1 MRAGLILIP
10 PVFYKLQNLKA
21 MKRLA
26 TILLGLMLASCSV
39 GYYSNNG
46 MGLSTVANISV
57 QPDWGPAGYDCAN
70 FYYFPE
76 HNFYYDVNR
85 ALFYYYHNRQWLS
98 AKHLPYGLGYPRD
111 LYRLYKVVLNNIS
124 KPWKYNRRHI
134 MEYKHYG
141 KIHNQ
146 PVLHPHKAPQ
156 YNGNRPNRPPQNG
169 YGPSYNNNN
178 RPPQM
183 KPQQGNGSRYENNYG
198 SDRNTIRNS
207 RNNNTSRNNVT
218 PQRGNGANN
227 NGKFQQPKPQPKPQ
241 GQGARPTV
249 KSSNKSQ
256 SSPSV
261 KGSRSNSSSSSKSK
275 SNTRSNSSSSSSS
288 KGRSTGSR
296 GR

>member
-1 MRAGLILIP
+1 
-10 PVFYKLQNLKA
+10 

-26 TILLGLMLASCSV
+26 AILLGLMLASCSV

-85 ALFYYYHNRQWLS
+85 ALFFYYHNRQWLS
-98 AKHLPYGLGYPRD
+98 AKHLPYGLVYPRD

-169 YGPSYNNNN
+169 YEPSYNNNN

-227 NGKFQQPKPQPKPQ
+227 NGKVQQPKPQPKPQ

-275 SNTRSNSSSSSSS
+275 SSTRSNSSSSSSS

>member
-1 MRAGLILIP
+1 
-10 PVFYKLQNLKA
+10 

-141 KIHNQ
+141 NIHNQ
-146 PVLHPHKAPQ
+146 PVLHPHKAPH

-288 KGRSTGSR
+288 NGRSTGSR

>member
-1 MRAGLILIP
+1 
-10 PVFYKLQNLKA
+10 

-26 TILLGLMLASCSV
+26 AILLGLMLASCSV

-227 NGKFQQPKPQPKPQ
+227 NGKVQQPKPQPKPQ

-275 SNTRSNSSSSSSS
+275 SSTRSNSSSSSSS
-288 KGRSTGSR
+288 NGRSTGSR

>member
-1 MRAGLILIP
+1 
-10 PVFYKLQNLKA
+10 

-57 QPDWGPAGYDCAN
+57 QPAWGPAGYDCAN

-198 SDRNTIRNS
+198 NDRNTIRNS

-227 NGKFQQPKPQPKPQ
+227 NGKVQQPKPQPKPQ

-275 SNTRSNSSSSSSS
+275 SSTRSNSSSSSSS
-288 KGRSTGSR
+288 NGRSTGSR

>member
-1 MRAGLILIP
+1 
-10 PVFYKLQNLKA
+10 

-26 TILLGLMLASCSV
+26 AILLGLMLASCSV

-227 NGKFQQPKPQPKPQ
+227 NGKVQQPKPQPKPQ

-261 KGSRSNSSSSSKSK
+261 KGSRSNSSSSSKS
-275 SNTRSNSSSSSSS
+275 STRSNSSSSSSS
-288 KGRSTGSR
+288 NGRSTGSR

>member
-1 MRAGLILIP
+1 
-10 PVFYKLQNLKA
+10 

-26 TILLGLMLASCSV
+26 AILLGLMLASCSV

-111 LYRLYKVVLNNIS
+111 LYRLYKVVLNNIR

-218 PQRGNGANN
+218 PQRGNSANN
-227 NGKFQQPKPQPKPQ
+227 NGKVQQPKPQPKPQ
-241 GQGARPTV
+241 WQGARPTV

-275 SNTRSNSSSSSSS
+275 SSTRSNSSSSSSS
-288 KGRSTGSR
+288 NGRSTGSR

>member
-1 MRAGLILIP
+1 
-10 PVFYKLQNLKA
+10 

-26 TILLGLMLASCSV
+26 AILLSLMLASCSV

-227 NGKFQQPKPQPKPQ
+227 NGKVQQPKPQPKPQ

-275 SNTRSNSSSSSSS
+275 SSTRSNSSSSSSS
-288 KGRSTGSR
+288 NGRSTGSR

>member
-1 MRAGLILIP
+1 
-10 PVFYKLQNLKA
+10 

-26 TILLGLMLASCSV
+26 AILLGLMLASCSV

-57 QPDWGPAGYDCAN
+57 QPAWGPAGYDCAN

-85 ALFYYYHNRQWLS
+85 ALFYYYHNKHWLS

-178 RPPQM
+178 HPPQM

-227 NGKFQQPKPQPKPQ
+227 NDKFQQPKPQPKPQ

-275 SNTRSNSSSSSSS
+275 SSTRSNSSSSSSS
-288 KGRSTGSR
+288 NGRSTGSR

>member
-1 MRAGLILIP
+1 
-10 PVFYKLQNLKA
+10 

-57 QPDWGPAGYDCAN
+57 QPAWGPAGYDCAN

-85 ALFYYYHNRQWLS
+85 ALFYYYHNKRWLS

-183 KPQQGNGSRYENNYG
+183 KPQQHRLMTMKNISIPPVWYNFRC
-198 SDRNTIRNS
+198 TLIC
-207 RNNNTSRNNVT
+207 
-218 PQRGNGANN
+218 
-227 NGKFQQPKPQPKPQ
+227 K
-241 GQGARPTV
+241 
-249 KSSNKSQ
+249 
-256 SSPSV
+256 
-261 KGSRSNSSSSSKSK
+261 
-275 SNTRSNSSSSSSS
+275 
-288 KGRSTGSR
+288 
-296 GR
+296 

>member
-1 MRAGLILIP
+1 
-10 PVFYKLQNLKA
+10 

-26 TILLGLMLASCSV
+26 AILLGLMLASCSV

-57 QPDWGPAGYDCAN
+57 QPAWGPAGYDCAN

-85 ALFYYYHNRQWLS
+85 ALFYYYHNKRWLS

-227 NGKFQQPKPQPKPQ
+227 NGKVQQPKPQPKPQ

-275 SNTRSNSSSSSSS
+275 SSTRSNSSSSSSS

>member
-1 MRAGLILIP
+1 
-10 PVFYKLQNLKA
+10 

-57 QPDWGPAGYDCAN
+57 QPAWGPAGYDCAN

-261 KGSRSNSSSSSKSK
+261 KGSRSNSSSSSKS
-275 SNTRSNSSSSSSS
+275 STRSNSSSSSSS
-288 KGRSTGSR
+288 NGRSTGSR

>member
-1 MRAGLILIP
+1 
-10 PVFYKLQNLKA
+10 

-156 YNGNRPNRPPQNG
+156 YNGNRPNRAPQNG

-227 NGKFQQPKPQPKPQ
+227 NGKVQQPKPQPKPQ

-275 SNTRSNSSSSSSS
+275 SSTRSNSSSSSSS
-288 KGRSTGSR
+288 NGRSTGSR

>member
-1 MRAGLILIP
+1 
-10 PVFYKLQNLKA
+10 

-26 TILLGLMLASCSV
+26 AILLGLMLASCSV

-169 YGPSYNNNN
+169 YGPSYNNDN

-227 NGKFQQPKPQPKPQ
+227 NGKVQQPKPQPKPQ

-275 SNTRSNSSSSSSS
+275 SSTRSNSSSSSSS
-288 KGRSTGSR
+288 NGRSTGSR

>member
-1 MRAGLILIP
+1 
-10 PVFYKLQNLKA
+10 

-26 TILLGLMLASCSV
+26 AILLGLMLASCSV

-57 QPDWGPAGYDCAN
+57 QPAWGPAGYDCAN

-111 LYRLYKVVLNNIS
+111 LYRLYKVVLNNIR
-124 KPWKYNRRHI
+124 KPWKYNHRHI

-227 NGKFQQPKPQPKPQ
+227 NGKVQQPKPQPKPQ

-275 SNTRSNSSSSSSS
+275 SSTRSNSSSSSSS
-288 KGRSTGSR
+288 NGRSTGSR

>member
-1 MRAGLILIP
+1 
-10 PVFYKLQNLKA
+10 

-57 QPDWGPAGYDCAN
+57 QPAWGPAGYDCAN

-85 ALFYYYHNRQWLS
+85 ALFYYYHNKRWLS

-198 SDRNTIRNS
+198 SERNTIRNS

-227 NGKFQQPKPQPKPQ
+227 NGKVQQPKPQPKPQ
-241 GQGARPTV
+241 GQGAHPTV

-275 SNTRSNSSSSSSS
+275 SSTRSNSSSSSSS

>member
-1 MRAGLILIP
+1 
-10 PVFYKLQNLKA
+10 

-26 TILLGLMLASCSV
+26 AILLGLMLASCSV

-57 QPDWGPAGYDCAN
+57 QPAWGPAGYDCAN

-111 LYRLYKVVLNNIS
+111 LYRLYKVVLNNIR

-218 PQRGNGANN
+218 PQRGNSANN
-227 NGKFQQPKPQPKPQ
+227 NGKVQQPKPQPKPQ

-275 SNTRSNSSSSSSS
+275 SSTRSNSSSSSSS
-288 KGRSTGSR
+288 NGRSTGSR

>member
-1 MRAGLILIP
+1 
-10 PVFYKLQNLKA
+10 

-26 TILLGLMLASCSV
+26 AILLGLMLASCSV

-57 QPDWGPAGYDCAN
+57 QPAWGPAGYDCAN

-111 LYRLYKVVLNNIS
+111 LYRLYKVVLNNIR
-124 KPWKYNRRHI
+124 KPWKYNHRHI

-227 NGKFQQPKPQPKPQ
+227 NGKVQQPKPQPKPQ

-261 KGSRSNSSSSSKSK
+261 KGSRSNSSSSSKS
-275 SNTRSNSSSSSSS
+275 STRSNSSSSSSS
-288 KGRSTGSR
+288 NGRSTGSR

>member
-1 MRAGLILIP
+1 
-10 PVFYKLQNLKA
+10 

-26 TILLGLMLASCSV
+26 AILLGLMLASCSV

-85 ALFYYYHNRQWLS
+85 TLFYYYHNRQWLS

-275 SNTRSNSSSSSSS
+275 SSTRSNSSSSSSS

>member
-1 MRAGLILIP
+1 
-10 PVFYKLQNLKA
+10 

-124 KPWKYNRRHI
+124 KPWKYNLRHI

-141 KIHNQ
+141 NIHNQ
-146 PVLHPHKAPQ
+146 PVLHPHKALH

-218 PQRGNGANN
+218 PQRGNGVNN

-275 SNTRSNSSSSSSS
+275 SSTRSNSSSSSSS
-288 KGRSTGSR
+288 NGRSTGSR

>member
-1 MRAGLILIP
+1 
-10 PVFYKLQNLKA
+10 

-57 QPDWGPAGYDCAN
+57 QPAWGPAGYDCAN

-111 LYRLYKVVLNNIS
+111 LYRLYKVVLNNIR

-183 KPQQGNGSRYENNYG
+183 QPQQGNGSRYENNYG

-249 KSSNKSQ
+249 KSSNTSQ

-261 KGSRSNSSSSSKSK
+261 KGSRSNSSSSSKS
-275 SNTRSNSSSSSSS
+275 STRSNSSSSSSS
-288 KGRSTGSR
+288 NGRSTGSR

>member
-1 MRAGLILIP
+1 
-10 PVFYKLQNLKA
+10 

-26 TILLGLMLASCSV
+26 AILLGLMLASCSV

-57 QPDWGPAGYDCAN
+57 QPAWGPAGYDCAN

-85 ALFYYYHNRQWLS
+85 ALFYYYHNKRWLS

-169 YGPSYNNNN
+169 YGSSYNNNN

-227 NGKFQQPKPQPKPQ
+227 NGKVQQPKPQPKPQ

-275 SNTRSNSSSSSSS
+275 SSTRSNSSSSSSS
-288 KGRSTGSR
+288 NGRSTGSR

>member
-1 MRAGLILIP
+1 
-10 PVFYKLQNLKA
+10 

-141 KIHNQ
+141 NIHNQ
-146 PVLHPHKAPQ
+146 PVLHPHKAPH

-227 NGKFQQPKPQPKPQ
+227 NGKVQQPKPQPKPQ

-288 KGRSTGSR
+288 NGRSTGSR

>member
-1 MRAGLILIP
+1 
-10 PVFYKLQNLKA
+10 

-57 QPDWGPAGYDCAN
+57 QPAWGPAGYDYAN

-227 NGKFQQPKPQPKPQ
+227 NGKVQQPKPQPKPQ

-249 KSSNKSQ
+249 KSNNKSQ

-275 SNTRSNSSSSSSS
+275 SSTRSNSSSSSSS
-288 KGRSTGSR
+288 NGRSTGSR

>member
-1 MRAGLILIP
+1 
-10 PVFYKLQNLKA
+10 

-26 TILLGLMLASCSV
+26 AILLGLMLASCSV

-57 QPDWGPAGYDCAN
+57 QPAWGPAGYDCAN

-111 LYRLYKVVLNNIS
+111 VYRLYKVVLNNIR

-218 PQRGNGANN
+218 PQRGNSANN
-227 NGKFQQPKPQPKPQ
+227 NGKVQQPKPQPKPQ

-275 SNTRSNSSSSSSS
+275 SSTRSNSSSSSSS
-288 KGRSTGSR
+288 NGRSTGSR

>member
-1 MRAGLILIP
+1 
-10 PVFYKLQNLKA
+10 

-111 LYRLYKVVLNNIS
+111 LYRLYKVVLNNIR

-227 NGKFQQPKPQPKPQ
+227 NGKVQQPKPQPKPQ

-275 SNTRSNSSSSSSS
+275 SSTRSNSSSSSSS
-288 KGRSTGSR
+288 NGRSTGSR

>member
-1 MRAGLILIP
+1 
-10 PVFYKLQNLKA
+10 

-57 QPDWGPAGYDCAN
+57 QPAWGPAGYDCAN

-227 NGKFQQPKPQPKPQ
+227 NGKFQQPNPQSKPQ

-275 SNTRSNSSSSSSS
+275 SSTRSNSSSSSSS
-288 KGRSTGSR
+288 NDRSTGSR

>member
-1 MRAGLILIP
+1 
-10 PVFYKLQNLKA
+10 

-85 ALFYYYHNRQWLS
+85 ALFYYYHNKRWLS

-169 YGPSYNNNN
+169 YGPSYTNNN

-227 NGKFQQPKPQPKPQ
+227 NGKVQQPKPQPKPQ
-241 GQGARPTV
+241 GQDARPTV

-288 KGRSTGSR
+288 NGRSTGSR